1 MVMMIYIRNIMKN
14 LPLNIYFTK
23 GNPPVMLTVEG
34 DFYIIPIAQGHHLS
48 LQGHYLIHW
57 HHHTLQVGPSSLT

>member
-34 DFYIIPIAQGHHLS
+34 DFYIILIAQGHHL
-48 LQGHYLIHW
+48 
-57 HHHTLQVGPSSLT
+57 